1 MLAYAD
7 PRWSDARCQSVITT
21 VTAREVIARLHEL
34 ADEGHRSRLVRF
46 GISDKRALGV
56 PVPKLRALAREIGKN
71 QKLAISLWNT
81 RVHEARILAPMI
93 ADPAQTTE
101 QLLDEWVSQID
112 SWDICDGFCSSLVD
126 KTPFAVAKAFE
137 WSAREEEYVRRAGF
151 VVIAAL
157 AVHDK
162 KATDRSFERFFPLF
176 LEYASDERNFVRKA
190 VNWALREIGKRNIR
204 LNKKAIMLAEKIRK
218 QDAKSARWIGTDALR
233 ELQSD
238 SIQQRLARKASSQ

>member
-1 MLAYAD
+1 M
-7 PRWSDARCQSVITT
+7 
-21 VTAREVIARLHEL
+21 TAREVIARLNEL
-34 ADEGHRSRLVRF
+34 ADKGHRSRLVRF
-46 GISDKRALGV
+46 GIADKRALGV
-56 PVPKLRALAREIGKN
+56 PVPKLRAFAREIGKN

-81 RVHEARILAPMI
+81 RIHEARILAPMI
-93 ADPAQTTE
+93 SNPALTTE
-101 QLLDEWVSQID
+101 QLLDKWVTDID
-112 SWDICDGFCSSLVD
+112 SWDICDGFCGGLVD
-126 KTPFAVAKAFE
+126 KTPFAIAKAFE
-137 WSAREEEYVRRAGF
+137 WIKHEEEFVRRAGF

-190 VNWALREIGKRNIR
+190 VNWALREIGKRNVR
-204 LNKKAIMLAEKIRK
+204 LNKKAVLLAEKIRK
-218 QDAKSARWIGTDALR
+218 QDTKSARWIATDALR